1 MKLSKR
7 EKDKDS
13 ALSLREKL
21 DALPKCPGVYLFKD
35 AQGNVIYIGKA
46 KILRARV
53 RQYFQ
58 NAHDGRYQFESL
70 VRRIADVEV
79 IATDTE
85 LEALILENTLIRDR
99 KPRYNIDLRDDKSFP
114 FLRITNEPFPRAFL
128 IRRPPADGSRY
139 FGPFSD
145 LFHLRG
151 LLHVLRGLLKIR
163 TCNLPL
169 SEEGIAKKKFKS
181 CLEYH
186 IGRCN
191 APCIANESC
200 AEYAE
205 RIRDFT
211 AVVSGRGKE
220 IIARLRAEMDQYAAD
235 LRFEQAAQLRDWLSA
250 LDALTERQKVISAE
264 PINRDVI
271 GIAVED
277 DVGCAVV
284 LQVRS
289 GRMVGRLD
297 YRLKQCRGRDVPE
310 ILGEAVERYYS
321 EPVTVPDEIFL
332 PTQPPQTE
340 LLHQWLK
347 EKRDGL
353 RVEIR
358 VPARGEKAHLVEL
371 AARNAELLLTEYR
384 IAREKNTRIPGALA
398 ELRTQLSLPTLPR
411 RMIAFDISTLM
422 GTDKVASMVVFHDG
436 RPAKSHYRCYRIQQV
451 EGMDDF
457 ASMREAVLRRFRRL
471 QAEGLDLPDL
481 VLIDGGKGQ
490 LAAALEAMRAAGA
503 AGCPVIGLAKRLEEV
518 YRPDDPEPHYLPR
531 TSSALRLLQQIRD
544 EAHRFAITY
553 HRKLRQKRSLH
564 SLLEDIGGVGPA
576 RRKAL
581 LTRFPT
587 ITALRRATVEEI
599 ATVPGLS
606 LALAARVHEY
616 LQQTDSDLQN

>member
-1 MKLSKR
+1 MSNPSR
-7 EKDKDS
+7 DKPS
-13 ALSLREKL
+13 GLSLREKL
-21 DALPKCPGVYLFKD
+21 DSLPKCPGVYLFKD
-35 AQGNVIYIGKA
+35 AHGKVIYIGKA
-46 KILRARV
+46 KSLRARI

-58 NAHDGRYQFESL
+58 SANDGRYQFESL

-85 LEALILENTLIRDR
+85 LEALILENNLIRDQ

-145 LFHLRG
+145 LYHLKG
-151 LLHVLRGLLKIR
+151 LLRVLRGMLKIR

-169 SEEGIAKKKFKS
+169 TEEGIAKGKFQS

-191 APCIANESC
+191 APCIANESRN
-200 AEYAE
+200 EYAA
-205 RIRDFT
+205 RIREFSEV
-211 AVVSGRGKE
+211 AAGRGRE
-220 IIARLRAEMDQYAAD
+220 IIARLRAEMEQLAAG

-264 PINRDVI
+264 PIHRDVI
-271 GIAVED
+271 GMAVED

-297 YRLKQCRGRDVPE
+297 YRLKQCRGREVAE
-310 ILGEAVERYYS
+310 ILGEAIERYYS
-321 EPVTVPDEIFL
+321 DPVSIPDEIFL
-332 PTQPPQTE
+332 PDIPPQMD

-347 EKRDGL
+347 EKRGGA
-353 RVEIR
+353 RVDFR

-371 AARNAELLLTEYR
+371 AARNAELLLGEYR
-384 IAREKNTRIPGALA
+384 IAREKRTRVPGSLTELQTHLA
-398 ELRTQLSLPTLPR
+398 LPTLPR
-411 RMIAFDISTLM
+411 HIAAFDVSTLM
-422 GTDKVASMVVFHDG
+422 GSDKVASQVVFLDG
-436 RPAKSHYRCYRIQQV
+436 RPAKSQYRCYRIKQV

-457 ASMREAVLRRFRRL
+457 ASMKEAVARRFRRL
-471 QAEGLDLPDL
+471 AAEKSPLPDL
-481 VLIDGGKGQ
+481 VVIDGGKGQ
-490 LAAALEAMRAAGA
+490 LSAAMDALREAGTPE
-503 AGCPVIGLAKRLEEV
+503 CPIIGLAKRLEEV
-518 YRPDDPEPHYLPR
+518 YRPGDSEPHYLPR

-544 EAHRFAITY
+544 EAHRFAIAY
-553 HRKLRQKRSLH
+553 HRKLRHKRSIH
-564 SLLEDIGGVGPA
+564 SLLEEIEGIGPA

-581 LTRFPT
+581 LTRFAT
-587 ITALRRATVEEI
+587 IAALRQASVVEI
-599 ATVPGLS
+599 ADTPMIS
-606 LALAARVHEY
+606 LELAERIHAFFRQSEMESSS
-616 LQQTDSDLQN
+616 QT